1 MAKFIDFLLMFL
13 IFAFAILATLGA
25 VTTIHSVNTGNCV
38 GDVNGTLQNCSLSN
52 NDYALLNNTYNTYA
66 QTSNIQNYLIWF
78 VLLGVIISAVML
90 FSKLRR
96 N

>member
-13 IFAFAILATLGA
+13 IFTFAILATLGA

-52 NDYALLNNTYNTYA
+52 NDYALLNNTYTTYA
-66 QTSNIQNYLIWF
+66 VTSNIQNN
-78 VLLGVIISAVML
+78 LLWILLLAVIISAVML